1 MTNRILSLSLFF
13 VLSYSLFS
21 QEKVPFFD
29 GFDDNK
35 RGWPVQN
42 DATANINVTGGS
54 YNFDYKKTTKG
65 WEIHKPFD
73 LDQYKD
79 FTIETLIVKKSG
91 ENGYGYGL
99 MWGKNAAGDFY
110 SFNITGT
117 GYYRIA
123 KSKNGT
129 FSEIVAWKKSSDIK
143 TGNGP
148 HNILKIEKKGSTINF
163 YINDKKVESLPFE
176 SFYGNQ
182 IGYVVYN
189 KQAIE
194 INYLSVYYTNKV
206 DPVVKNEVVEKIP
219 FFDGFENNNY
229 GWITK
234 SNDKIDLKVR
244 DGSYN
249 FSHKQ
254 NTSGWETYKSFDID
268 QSRDFKIEALIVK
281 KSGENSYGYG
291 FFWGS
296 NTAGDYYSFNLTGTG
311 YYRISK
317 FKSKNFTD
325 LVAWKTSSLIK
336 KDNGPYN
343 IIKIEKRGNTVDY
356 FINGTKVESLPF
368 ESFFGNQIGFVVYN
382 KQTIEINYLSVAY
395 LATTE
400 PPVVVVNNSNN
411 NNNNYDTELIFKDD
425 FNSNTNNWSELSNEH
440 VNLSF
445 KNGSYNFNHKRVD
458 YGWTTS
464 KSVKIDQTKDFEI
477 ETDITKVDGI
487 QNNGY
492 GILWGRKDSDNQF
505 EFFISGDGSYYI
517 EYIEDGKTQIL
528 QSWTQSNAINKGN
541 GANNRLK
548 IRKENNKYNYYIN
561 DTYIMQTDA
570 KPFYGDYL
578 GFVVYYKQNIAYNN
592 LKVNYLNKKIDNSKD
607 LFYDDFASNTN
618 GWGTGN
624 TKDYELNFS
633 GGKYYFE
640 HKNATGGWSSNIK
653 KYIDETKDYEIEAK
667 FLKISGIENNGYGI
681 QWGRKGAG
689 NNFGF
694 TVSDNGFYSVYRS
707 ENSDRKDLIDWTTSA
722 FIDKKENTLTIRKEG
737 TQIKFFIN
745 GNYVNQILNQPFL
758 GNYLGFILYQ
768 NQKVAIDYIK
778 VKYIDSSIKPDIV
791 DVTKNNGLFS
801 DDFSSNKNDW
811 AIGNTQDYVLD
822 FTSGFYNFEHKN
834 ATGGWSTT
842 FNKPIDQTKD
852 FEISA
857 QIKKISGLENYGF
870 GITWGRTDS
879 NNQFNFL
886 ISSNGN
892 YKIKKMA
899 QGDSKLIQDWTKS
912 SFINKGAGGSNI
924 LTIRK
929 NDKTL
934 NFYINNNFVT
944 SKEFE
949 PFYGDRLG
957 FVIFANQ
964 KIAIDNLSVK
974 YIETNIDNSAPVI
987 VITEPAVER
996 GFKIVQAKKMTVKGK
1011 ATDADGIY
1019 EVTINGVDASLQSD
1033 GTFEAQVPLRVG
1045 DNDLNVKATD
1055 LKYNSSITKFKIKRE
1070 VTPVVIVD
1078 PGPNVINNNN
1088 VVKTDGGTYYALLIG
1103 VSDYDDSKIMSL
1115 DGLPTK
1121 DIQDFSDILIGYYQF
1136 DAEKVEKLFNPT
1148 RSKIIRAFD
1157 RLSKIVT
1164 SKDNV
1169 LIFYAG
1175 HGTFNAED
1183 NLGYWLPADAE
1194 ADYTDN
1200 WINNAIVV
1208 DNIKR
1213 LKSKHTLLISD
1224 ACFSGSI
1231 FKTRAFDIKNASK
1244 SIQQKYELPSRKAM
1258 TSGTLKTVP
1267 NVSIFM
1273 KYLLDRL
1280 ENNKEAYL
1288 AASQLFHNLEEP
1300 VGNNSPTIPQY
1311 GTIQDVGDE
1320 GGDFIFIRKN

>member
-1 MTNRILSLSLFF
+1 MIKRTLSLALLYFLSNSLFAQEKIPFFDGFDDNKASWPVQNNETANINVKGGSYNFDYKKTTEGWETHKSIDLDQSKDFIIETLIVKKSGETEYGYGLMWGKNDAGDFYSFNITGTGYYRISKSKNGTFSDIVAWKTSSEIKKDNGPYNILKIEKFGNTINFYINDAKVESLPFESFYGNQIGF
-13 VLSYSLFS
+13 VVYNKQAIEINYISIYYLTKKDEPIVDVEVK
-21 QEKVPFFD
+21 EKVPFFD

-35 RGWPVQN
+35 MGWSVQN
-42 DATANINVTGGS
+42 NETANINVKDGS
-54 YNFDYKKTTKG
+54 YNFDYKKTTEG
-65 WEIHKPFD
+65 WETHKSFD
-73 LDQYKD
+73 LDQSKD
-79 FTIETLIVKKSG
+79 FKIETLIVKKSG
-91 ENGYGYGL
+91 ETGYGYGL

-129 FSEIVAWKKSSDIK
+129 FSDIVAWKTSSEIK
-143 TGNGP
+143 KDNGP
-148 HNILKIEKKGSTINF
+148 YNILKIEKFGNTINF
-163 YINDKKVESLPFE
+163 YINDAKVESLPFE

-182 IGYVVYN
+182 IGFVVYN

-194 INYLSVYYTNKV
+194 INYLSVYY
-206 DPVVKNEVVEKIP
+206 
-219 FFDGFENNNY
+219 
-229 GWITK
+229 
-234 SNDKIDLKVR
+234 
-244 DGSYN
+244 
-249 FSHKQ
+249 
-254 NTSGWETYKSFDID
+254 
-268 QSRDFKIEALIVK
+268 
-281 KSGENSYGYG
+281 
-291 FFWGS
+291 
-296 NTAGDYYSFNLTGTG
+296 LT
-311 YYRISK
+311 
-317 FKSKNFTD
+317 
-325 LVAWKTSSLIK
+325 K
-336 KDNGPYN
+336 KD
-343 IIKIEKRGNTVDY
+343 
-356 FINGTKVESLPF
+356 
-368 ESFFGNQIGFVVYN
+368 
-382 KQTIEINYLSVAY
+382 
-395 LATTE
+395 E
-400 PPVVVVNNSNN
+400 PPVVVTNN
-411 NNNNYDTELIFKDD
+411 NNDFNTELIFQDD
-425 FNSNTNNWSELSNEH
+425 FNSNTNDWTELSNE
-440 VNLSF
+440 NIGLSF
-445 KNGSYNFNHKRVD
+445 KNGSYYFNHKRDD
-458 YGWTTS
+458 YGWTSS

-477 ETDITKVDGI
+477 EADITKVDGI

-492 GILWGRKDSDNQF
+492 GMLWGRKDSDNEF

-528 QSWTQSNAINKGN
+528 QNWTASTAINKGN
-541 GANNRLK
+541 GANNKLK
-548 IRKENNKYNYYIN
+548 IRKEGNKYNYYIN
-561 DTYIMQTDA
+561 DTYLMQTEA
-570 KPFYGDYL
+570 KSFYGDYL
-578 GFVVYYKQNIAYNN
+578 GFVVYYKQTIAFNN
-592 LKVNYLNKKIDNSKD
+592 LRVSYLNKKIDNSKD
-607 LFYDDFASNTN
+607 LFYDDFTSNTN
-618 GWGTGN
+618 DWATGN

-640 HKNATGGWSSNIK
+640 HKNATGGWSSTIE
-653 KYIDETKDYEIEAK
+653 KYIDESKDYEIEAK

-681 QWGRKGAG
+681 LWGRKGSG
-689 NNFGF
+689 DTFGY
-694 TVSDNGFYSVYRS
+694 TVTANGLYSIDRS
-707 ENSDRKDLIDWTTSA
+707 ENSTRKDLIDWTTSS

-737 TQIKFFIN
+737 AIIKFFIN
-745 GNYVNQILNQPFL
+745 GNYVNQIANQPFL
-758 GNYLGFILYQ
+758 GNRLGFIIYD
-768 NQKVAIDYIK
+768 NQKVAVDYIK
-778 VKYIDSSIKPDIV
+778 VKYIDSTVKPDIV
-791 DVTKNNGLFS
+791 NVIKSGPFS
-801 DDFSSNKNDW
+801 DDFSHNNNEW
-811 AIGNTQDYVLD
+811 ATGDTKDYVLS
-822 FTSGFYNFEHKN
+822 FENGIYNFEHKN
-834 ATGGWSTT
+834 TTGGWSTT
-842 FNKPIDQTKD
+842 IENTIDQTKN

-857 QIKKISGLENYGF
+857 EIKKISGVENYGF
-870 GITWGRTDS
+870 GIAWGRSDS
-879 NNQFNFL
+879 NNQFNYL
-886 ISSNGN
+886 ISSDGN
-892 YKIKKMA
+892 FKIKKME
-899 QGDSKLIQDWTKS
+899 QGDSKLIQDWTES
-912 SFINKGAGGSNI
+912 SFINKNAGSSNI

-964 KIAIDNLSVK
+964 KIGIDNLSVK
-974 YIETNIDNSAPVI
+974 YIETNIDNTAPVI

-1011 ATDADGIY
+1011 ATDADGIF

-1078 PGPNVINNNN
+1078 PGPNVVNNDN
-1088 VVKTDGGTYYALLIG
+1088 VIKTNGGTYYALLIG
-1103 VSDYDDSKIMSL
+1103 VSDYDDSKIVSL
-1115 DGLPTK
+1115 DGMPTK
-1121 DIQDFSDILIGYYQF
+1121 DIQNLSDVLIGYYQF
-1136 DAEKVEKLFNPT
+1136 DADHVETLFNPS

-1157 RLSKIVT
+1157 RLSKVVT

-1183 NLGYWLPADAE
+1183 NLGYWLPSDAE

-1213 LKSKHTLLISD
+1213 IKSKHTFLISD

-1231 FKTRAFDIKNASK
+1231 FKTRAFDIKDASLN
-1244 SIQQKYELPSRKAM
+1244 IQKKYELPSRKAM

-1280 ENNKEAYL
+1280 ENNKDTYL
-1288 AASQLFHNLEEP
+1288 AASQLFSQLEAP
-1300 VGNNSPTIPQY
+1300 VGNNSPTTPQF